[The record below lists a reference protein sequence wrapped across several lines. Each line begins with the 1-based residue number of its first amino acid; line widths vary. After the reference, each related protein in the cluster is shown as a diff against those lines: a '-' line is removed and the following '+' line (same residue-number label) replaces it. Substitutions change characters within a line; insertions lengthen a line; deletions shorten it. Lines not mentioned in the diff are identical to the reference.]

1 MHFNG
6 SLSAENKFAE
16 AWGQQDKTNCG
27 EDKESQ
33 K

>member
-6 SLSAENKFAE
+6 SSPAENKFAE
-16 AWGQQDKTNCG
+16 AWGQHDKTNFR